1 MDKNETLKLSVLDV
15 EERYKYEY
23 SEPVYSTEQIVS
35 YGSDNLA
42 PILFKKC
49 YENSATLRSIID
61 GSVN

>member
-1 MDKNETLKLSVLDV
+1 MITKKTKNRYMDKNETLKLSVLDV

-42 PILFKKC
+42 PILF
-49 YENSATLRSIID
+49 NNLA
-61 GSVN
+61 